1 MLVFVPVLVLVG
13 TGLAVL
19 VMRQAKV
26 SIGYIWLSALAGSFV
41 AWLVLLVVN
50 WDNTPVYTS
59 QFWNLPGSMGYPV
72 GFGFDRLSWPFAFA
86 LSSLLLAVLLTS
98 TVRFHFQSDPFTWA
112 FSVLIGAAGILAA
125 AANTP
130 LAFVFSWTVVDILEI
145 AMLGLVG
152 GGKALQQRN
161 IISSM
166 ARIGGIFL
174 VLWAMVS
181 SRSEGLVLNLGLA
194 APPQSVLLLLAA
206 ALRLGVVPLHVAYTS
221 EPLTRRGLGTM
232 LRLVPPAASLVLLS
246 RLPAAVVPPNAAV
259 AVLLFCILAAGYGAF
274 MWMVTQDDLEG
285 RPYWLLAVAGLAI
298 ASGVRGQPEAIPVM
312 GTAMVLVGGL
322 IFLSSEFRKP
332 LSVIL
337 LVGFIGLTALPYT
350 PAAGSL
356 TGLTVYPFN
365 LLDVFFILVFAVLLS
380 GTFFHMYRKREEQP
394 VERWL
399 LAVYS
404 AGLVVLIA
412 SHWLIGFLVLK
423 VEPRPGVWWVSLVST
438 FLAVLIILAYRWWQR
453 SGLPIFLRN
462 DPRLAAIRKTVQII
476 ADVLRLDWLY
486 ALFGLVLRLLQS
498 LIQFLTRLL
507 EGEGGVL
514 WTLLLIV
521 LLASFITMGGSQ

>member
-1 MLVFVPVLVLVG
+1 
-13 TGLAVL
+13 
-19 VMRQAKV
+19 
-26 SIGYIWLSALAGSFV
+26 
-41 AWLVLLVVN
+41 
-50 WDNTPVYTS
+50 
-59 QFWNLPGSMGYPV
+59 
-72 GFGFDRLSWPFAFA
+72 
-86 LSSLLLAVLLTS
+86 
-98 TVRFHFQSDPFTWA
+98 
-112 FSVLIGAAGILAA
+112 
-125 AANTP
+125 
-130 LAFVFSWTVVDILEI
+130 
-145 AMLGLVG
+145 
-152 GGKALQQRN
+152 
-161 IISSM
+161 
-166 ARIGGIFL
+166 
-174 VLWAMVS
+174 
-181 SRSEGLVLNLGLA
+181 LVLNLGLA

-232 LRLVPPAASLVLLS
+232 LRLVPPAVSLVLLS

-259 AVLLFCILAAGYGAF
+259 AVLLFCIVAAGYGAF
-274 MWMVTQDDLEG
+274 MWMVTREDLEG
-285 RPYWLLAVAGLAI
+285 RPYWLLAAAGLAI
-298 ASGVRGQPEAIPVM
+298 ASGVRGQPEAIPAM

-322 IFLSSEFRKP
+322 IFLFSEFRKP
-332 LSVIL
+332 LRVIL

-380 GTFFHMYRKREEQP
+380 GTFFHMYRKREEQA
-394 VERWL
+394 VERWM

-412 SHWLIGFLVLK
+412 SHWLTGFLVLK
-423 VEPRPGVWWVSLVST
+423 VTPRPGVWWVSLVST
-438 FLAVLIILAYRWWQR
+438 FLVVLIILAYRWWQR

-462 DPRLAAIRKTVQII
+462 DPRLAAIRKAVQII

-486 ALFGLVLRLLQS
+486 ALFGLLLRLLQS
-498 LIQFLTRLL
+498 FVQFLTRLL

-521 LLASFITMGGSQ
+521 LLASFIAMEGSQ